1 MHITKQALME
11 RGGMSDLEASR
22 YMNSLRNRAYD
33 DGQKVVRVICNGVV
47 TDQYVGGVPR
57 RAK

>member
-1 MHITKQALME
+1 ME

-33 DGQKVVRVICNGVV
+33 DGQKVVRVICNGEVV
-47 TDQYVGGVPR
+47 EQFIGEVPH
-57 RAK
+57 RA

>member
-33 DGQKVVRVICNGVV
+33 DGQKVVRVICNDEPG
-47 TDQYVGGVPR
+47 DPICEER
-57 RAK
+57 PDRA